1 MATFTNQATM
11 TYNGNTVNSNVVTG
25 EIVQALTIDKTAVG
39 TSYEPDGVVA
49 YVVNIRN
56 SGAAPIT
63 GLTLTDDLG
72 TYSFTPTGGTAVQL
86 TPLTYVADS
95 MRYFQN
101 GVEQTAPTVTAGAN
115 GFSVTGL
122 NVPAGGVA
130 TLAYRARVNGFAN
143 TGAEGTVEN
152 TVTLTGGGLIEPVT
166 ATETVNAAQDA
177 RLSIRKALSP
187 AQVNDNGT
195 LTYTFV
201 IENRGSAAAGAD
213 ANITVSDTFEP
224 ILNNI
229 GVTYSGDTWAAAN
242 YTYNEATG
250 VFRTTPGAI
259 TVPAATVAQDPT
271 TGVWTTVPGSVTL
284 EITGTI

>member
-1 MATFTNQATM
+1 M

-39 TSYEPDGVVA
+39 TSYEPDEVVA

-130 TLAYRARVNGFAN
+130 TLAYRARVNDFAN
-143 TGAEGTVEN
+143 TGAEGAVEN
-152 TVTLTGGGLIEPVT
+152 TVTLTGGRPDRAGHGDRDGQRRAGCT
-166 ATETVNAAQDA
+166 AEHPQGAQPGTGERQRDA
-177 RLSIRKALSP
+177 DLYLRDREQGERRGRSRRKYHRQRHL
-187 AQVNDNGT
+187 
-195 LTYTFV
+195 
-201 IENRGSAAAGAD
+201 
-213 ANITVSDTFEP
+213 
-224 ILNNI
+224 
-229 GVTYSGDTWAAAN
+229 
-242 YTYNEATG
+242 
-250 VFRTTPGAI
+250 
-259 TVPAATVAQDPT
+259 
-271 TGVWTTVPGSVTL
+271 
-284 EITGTI
+284 

>member
-25 EIVQALTIDKTAVG
+25 EIVRALTIDKTAVG
-39 TSYEPDGVVA
+39 TRYEPDGVVA

-56 SGAAPIT
+56 SGAAAVT

-72 TYSFTPTGGTAVQL
+72 SYSFTPTGGTAVQL

-101 GVEQTAPTVTAGAN
+101 GVEQTAPTVTASAN
-115 GFSVTGL
+115 GFTVTGL
-122 NVPAGGVA
+122 TVPAGGVA

-152 TVTLTGGGLIEPVT
+152 TVTLTGGGLLEPVT
-166 ATETVNAAQDA
+166 ATETITAVEDA

-201 IENRGSAAAGAD
+201 IENTGAAAAGVD
-213 ANITVSDTFEP
+213 ANIVVSDTFDP
-224 ILNNI
+224 ILKNI
-229 GVTYSGDTWAAAN
+229 SVTYAGDTWAAAN
-242 YTYNEATG
+242 YSYNETTG
-250 VFRTTPGAI
+250 VFRTTAGTI
-259 TVPAATVAQDPT
+259 TVPAATVTQDPT
-271 TGVWTTVPGSVTL
+271 TGAWTTVPGSVTL
-284 EITGTI
+284 EVTGTI